1 MSVRLAVA
9 GTAVLS
15 EADALRA
22 RGRDLDGLSRRHRLA
37 VAFAEDLMT
46 QPGQMSA
53 RLINGLHDE
62 FTDRQL
68 VELTLKVLKFNQQK
82 VTVALGA
89 DVTVTSENILDMA
102 WAADGSF
109 VAAPSA

>member
-22 RGRDLDGLSRRHRLA
+22 RDRDLDGLSQRHRIA

-46 QPGQMSA
+46 QPGQMSTQ
-53 RLINGLHDE
+53 LIDGLHGE
-62 FTDRQL
+62 FTDQQL
-68 VELTLKVLKFNQQK
+68 IDLTLTVLKFNQQK

-89 DVTVTSENILDMA
+89 DITVTSENILDMA

>member
-1 MSVRLAVA
+1 MSDPGISIKNVTKTYPIPFPSFPSCTWECPA
-9 GTAVLS
+9 S
-15 EADALRA
+15 EVALR
-22 RGRDLDGLSRRHRLA
+22 GW
-37 VAFAEDLMT
+37 E
-46 QPGQMSA
+46 P
-53 RLINGLHDE
+53 DE
-62 FTDRQL
+62 AKPQRVTRFQ
-68 VELTLKVLKFNQQK
+68 VLTLKVLKFNQQK